1 MADTESSPVSTGS
14 TGVKVMLWTGRVISA
29 LVVAMLGLSAVMKFT
44 NSPQLNEGMAHL
56 GWPTKFAVALGI
68 TELVCTIVYAIPQTS
83 VLGAILLTGYMGG
96 TIATHA
102 RLEEAFFVQA
112 GIGVLIWLGLFLRDA
127 RLRALIPL
135 RR

>member
-1 MADTESSPVSTGS
+1 MADTQVNTSA
-14 TGVKVMLWTGRVISA
+14 KVMVWSGRVIST
-29 LVVAMLGLSAVMKFT
+29 LVVVMLGMSAVMKFT
-44 NSPQLNEGMAHL
+44 NSPQLTEGMAHL
-56 GWPTKFAVALGI
+56 GWPVKFAIALGI

-102 RLEEAFFVQA
+102 RIEEAFFIQT
-112 GIGVLIWLGLFLRDA
+112 GIGVLVWLGIFLRDA